1 MPIEHE
7 FGPSEI
13 HRLSFGNVYWP
24 WAQTPYW
31 PPCCRFRTPDQLAQT
46 LVAPFGAGFWVGL
59 ATSALFS

>member
-31 PPCCRFRTPDQLAQT
+31 PPCCRLRTPDQLAHT
-46 LVAPFGAGFWVGL
+46 LLAPFGAGFCVGL